1 MAGLITDIQEKIS
14 VKKEEIAWMGDNI
27 VLLDTKKEKWD
38 NAVLKVDAHASKE
51 IEAVNTTILDVDQAY
66 KDRIT
71 AGCWT
76 DLFWRV
82 VGHTTAQGAGQ
93 GATPER
99 WTLQCTKL
107 NEVGYGGTGTVGP
120 NTSLALYNGGV
131 SGVTTLPLNSKYGFE
146 VDFFH
151 GLKTFD
157 EPWTKDIGDTTV
169 GSFIGTVG
177 SGSTILT
184 IMQPNSQGLGEGF
197 EVGQLLTCEKDGII
211 SGTHN
216 TIAGFGAAV
225 VDLTGI
231 STVGTA
237 TTMTEVTTI
246 ILDTLTVGFA
256 SVPPAGEYV
265 TFTVSDDPVSISTYS
280 DYKIPWAKN
289 PMSPQTI
296 GIMGSG
302 PLGVGTFVQYDNS
315 GISSNT
321 QSWRPENRTDNLP
334 SKVQDK
340 LDDDEK
346 VEPPQVGAGRIYYR
360 VGFDTC
366 PILDGIFG
374 DGDPAEEGDVITISN
389 SFFGITLYQD
399 LPACSAEEAN
409 LSSKVGIRN
418 SKESAFSSDVGT
430 FNGTVSAGNAL
441 RIERNSYEQQIW
453 GIRMTIGEELRQ
465 ISEYDSLDNYI
476 DTYPDII
483 DP

>member
-1 MAGLITDIQEKIS
+1 MAGLITDIQAKIS

-38 NAVLKVDAHASKE
+38 NAILRVDAHISKE
-51 IEAVNTTILDVDQAY
+51 IEAVNTTIIDVAQAY
-66 KDRIT
+66 EDRIT
-71 AGCWT
+71 AGCRT
-76 DLFWRV
+76 DMFWRV
-82 VGHTTAQGAGQ
+82 VGYTQGGGNQGNETIWTVECTKINHIGYGDTENVGHTTSLTFYDSASGI
-93 GATPER
+93 
-99 WTLQCTKL
+99 
-107 NEVGYGGTGTVGP
+107 GT
-120 NTSLALYNGGV
+120 Y
-131 SGVTTLPLNSKYGFE
+131 PLDTKYGFV

-151 GLKTFD
+151 GIKTFD

-177 SGSTILT
+177 TGSTILT

-216 TIAGFGAAV
+216 TIYGFGTAV

-302 PLGVGTFVQYDNS
+302 PLGVGTFVQYDNT

-334 SKVQDK
+334 SKVQNK

-360 VGFDTC
+360 VGFDAC

-374 DGDPAEEGDVITISN
+374 DGDPAEEGDVITILTT
-389 SFFGITLYQD
+389 FFGTTLYQD

-430 FNGTVSAGNAL
+430 FNGIVSAGNAL

>member
-1 MAGLITDIQEKIS
+1 MAGLITDIQAKITL
-14 VKKEEIAWMGDNI
+14 KKEEIAWMGDNI
-27 VLLDTKKEKWD
+27 VLLDTKKEPWD
-38 NAVLKVDAHASKE
+38 DAILRVDAHASKE

-66 KDRIT
+66 KARIT

-82 VGHTTAQGAGQ
+82 VGHTTAQGSGQ
-93 GATPER
+93 GATPEQ

-107 NEVGYGGTGTVGP
+107 NEVGYAGTGTLGP
-120 NTSLALYNGGV
+120 NTSLTLYNGGV
-131 SGVTTLPLNSKYGFE
+131 SGVTTLPLDSKYGFE

-151 GLKTFD
+151 GMKNFD

-177 SGSTILT
+177 TGSTILT

-197 EVGQLLTCEKDGII
+197 EIGQLVTCEKDGVI

-216 TIAGFGAAV
+216 TIAGFGATV

-296 GIMGSG
+296 GITGSG

-334 SKVQDK
+334 SKVRKK
-340 LDDDEK
+340 LDDDDK
-346 VEPPQVGAGRIYYR
+346 VDPPQVGAGRIYYR
-360 VGFDTC
+360 VGFDTG
-366 PILDGIFG
+366 PTLLNGSLA
-374 DGDPAEEGDVITISN
+374 AEGAVRIIQT
-389 SFFGITLYQD
+389 SFFGSTLYQD
-399 LPACSAEEAN
+399 LPACSAEEVN
-409 LSSKVGIRN
+409 LTTKVGIRN

-430 FNGTVSAGNAL
+430 FNSIVGAGNAL

-453 GIRMTIGEELRQ
+453 GIRMTIGEELRK
-465 ISEYDSLDNYI
+465 IDEYESLDNYI
-476 DTYPDII
+476 DTHPDII

>member
-38 NAVLKVDAHASKE
+38 NAVLRVDAHASRE
-51 IEAVNTTILDVDQAY
+51 IEAVNTTILDVSQAY

-82 VGHTTAQGAGQ
+82 VGHTTAQGAGSNS
-93 GATPER
+93 TPEQ

-107 NEVGYGGTGTVGP
+107 NEVGYAGIGTGPG
-120 NTSLALYNGGV
+120 TSLTLYNGGV
-131 SGVTTLPLNSKYGFE
+131 SGVTTLPLDSKYGFE

-177 SGSTILT
+177 TGSTILT

-216 TIAGFGAAV
+216 TIAGFGATV

-302 PLGVGTFVQYDNS
+302 PLGVGTFVQYDNT

-334 SKVQDK
+334 SKVQNK
-340 LDDDEK
+340 LDEDEK

-360 VGFDTC
+360 VGFDEG
-366 PILDGIFG
+366 PLNGILGG
-374 DGDPAEEGDVITISN
+374 GGLASEGDVRIIQTT
-389 SFFGITLYQD
+389 FFGSTLYQD

-418 SKESAFSSDVGT
+418 SKESAFSSDIGT

>member
-1 MAGLITDIQEKIS
+1 MAGLITDIQAKIS

-27 VLLDTKKEKWD
+27 VLFDTEKEPWD
-38 NAVLKVDAHASKE
+38 NAILRVDAHISKE
-51 IEAVNTTILDVDQAY
+51 IEAVNTTIIDVAQAY
-66 KDRIT
+66 EDRIT
-71 AGCWT
+71 AGCRT
-76 DLFWRV
+76 DMFWRV
-82 VGHTTAQGAGQ
+82 VGYTQGGGNQGNETIWTVECTKINHIGYGDTENVGHTTSLTFYDSASGI
-93 GATPER
+93 
-99 WTLQCTKL
+99 
-107 NEVGYGGTGTVGP
+107 GT
-120 NTSLALYNGGV
+120 Y
-131 SGVTTLPLNSKYGFE
+131 PLDTKYGFV

-151 GLKTFD
+151 GIKTFD

-177 SGSTILT
+177 SGTTILT

-197 EVGQLLTCEKDGII
+197 EVGQLVTCEKDGVI

-216 TIAGFGAAV
+216 NIYGFGTAE

-231 STVGTA
+231 STVGIA
-237 TTMTEVTTI
+237 ITEVTTI
-246 ILDTLTVGFA
+246 ILETQTVGFA

-302 PLGVGTFVQYDNS
+302 PLGVGTFIQYDNS

-321 QSWRPENRTDNLP
+321 QSWRTEYRTDTLP
-334 SKVQDK
+334 SKAQSEM
-340 LDDDEK
+340 DDDDK
-346 VEPPQVGAGRIYYR
+346 VNPPQVGAGSTHYR
-360 VGFDTC
+360 DGFTKY
-366 PILDGIFG
+366 PAIFG
-374 DGDPAEEGDVITISN
+374 NAATEGERRWGGNLHNIAQ
-389 SFFGITLYQD
+389 YQD
-399 LPACSAEEAN
+399 IDQEDCSDEETN
-409 LSSKVGIRN
+409 LTNKIAIRDD
-418 SKESAFSSDVGT
+418 KESAFSSDVGT
-430 FNGTVSAGNAL
+430 FNGIVSAGNAL